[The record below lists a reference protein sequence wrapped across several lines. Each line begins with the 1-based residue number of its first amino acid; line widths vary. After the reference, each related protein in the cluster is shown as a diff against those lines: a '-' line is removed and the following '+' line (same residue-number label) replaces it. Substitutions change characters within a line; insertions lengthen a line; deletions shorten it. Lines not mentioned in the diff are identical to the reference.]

1 MFLSQSQLIITTNK
15 SNNGSKAAKVKK
27 TEQAAQTVQTKAAKV
42 KKTEQAVQT
51 VQTKAATVKKTTKK
65 TTSVSKTTS
74 VREKTIEH
82 IQLAGQGIYDDGKY
96 FRFEPEDSDFGVV
109 KPFKGNGSIQLLSDG
124 TLDVVRTIRKKSLST
139 LIKKLPHGRL
149 SKTMAGAIQLTIK
162 DFLNEKTKIN
172 NILLAETA
180 QASSVYADYEKANT
194 RR

>member
-1 MFLSQSQLIITTNK
+1 MFLSQSQLYMTTNK
-15 SNNGSKAAKVKK
+15 SIKGS
-27 TEQAAQTVQTKAAKV
+27 KAAKV

-51 VQTKAATVKKTTKK
+51 KAATVKKTTRK
-65 TTSVSKTTS
+65 TTSVS
-74 VREKTIEH
+74 EKTIEH
-82 IQLAGQGIYDDGKY
+82 IQLAGQGFYDDGKY

-149 SKTMAGAIQLTIK
+149 SKTFDGAIQLTIK
-162 DFLNEKTKIN
+162 VFLNEKAKIN

-180 QASSVYADYEKANT
+180 QASSAYADYEKANK
-194 RR
+194 

>member
-1 MFLSQSQLIITTNK
+1 MFLSQTQLIMTTNK

-27 TEQAAQTVQTKAAKV
+27 TEQAAQTVQTKAA
-42 KKTEQAVQT
+42 
-51 VQTKAATVKKTTKK
+51 TVKKTTKM
-65 TTSVSKTTS
+65 TSVSKITS
-74 VREKTIEH
+74 VSEKTIEH
-82 IQLAGQGIYDDGKY
+82 FQLAGQGIYDDGKY

-149 SKTMAGAIQLTIK
+149 SKTFDGAIQLTIK
-162 DFLNEKTKIN
+162 VFLNEKTKIN

-180 QASSVYADYEKANT
+180 QASSAYADYEKANK
-194 RR
+194 

>member
-1 MFLSQSQLIITTNK
+1 MTTNK

-27 TEQAAQTVQTKAAKV
+27 TEKAAQTKAATV
-42 KKTEQAVQT
+42 KKTEQAAQT

-65 TTSVSKTTS
+65 TSVSKTTS
-74 VREKTIEH
+74 VSEKTIVH
-82 IQLAGQGIYDDGKY
+82 IQLTGQGIYDDGKY

-124 TLDVVRTIRKKSLST
+124 TLDVVRTIRKRSLST

-149 SKTMAGAIQLTIK
+149 SKTMDGAIQLTIK
-162 DFLNEKTKIN
+162 VFLNEEVRISN
-172 NILLAETA
+172 VLLAETA
-180 QASSVYADYEKANT
+180 QALSAYDIYETANP

>member
-1 MFLSQSQLIITTNK
+1 MFLSQSQLFMTTNK
-15 SNNGSKAAKVKK
+15 SIKGS
-27 TEQAAQTVQTKAAKV
+27 KAAKV

-65 TTSVSKTTS
+65 TSVSKTTS

-82 IQLAGQGIYDDGKY
+82 FQLAGQGIYDDGKY

-124 TLDVVRTIRKKSLST
+124 TLDVVRTIRKRSLST

-149 SKTMAGAIQLTIK
+149 SKTMDGAIQLTIK
-162 DFLNEKTKIN
+162 VFLNEKTKIN
-172 NILLAETA
+172 NILLTETA
-180 QASSVYADYEKANT
+180 QASSAYADYEKANT

>member
-1 MFLSQSQLIITTNK
+1 MFLSQSQLIMTTNK

-27 TEQAAQTVQTKAAKV
+27 TEKAA
-42 KKTEQAVQT
+42 
-51 VQTKAATVKKTTKK
+51 QTKAATVKKTTKK

-82 IQLAGQGIYDDGKY
+82 FQLAGQGIFDDGKY

-124 TLDVVRTIRKKSLST
+124 TLDVVRTIRKRSLST

-149 SKTMAGAIQLTIK
+149 SKTFDGAIQLTIK
-162 DFLNEKTKIN
+162 VFLNEKAKIS
-172 NILLAETA
+172 NILLAETV
-180 QASSVYADYEKANT
+180 QASSAYADYEKANT

>member
-1 MFLSQSQLIITTNK
+1 MFLSQSQLFMTTNK
-15 SNNGSKAAKVKK
+15 SIKGS
-27 TEQAAQTVQTKAAKV
+27 KAAKV

-51 VQTKAATVKKTTKK
+51 KAATVKKTTSK
-65 TTSVSKTTS
+65 TTSVS
-74 VREKTIEH
+74 EKTIEH

-124 TLDVVRTIRKKSLST
+124 TLDVVRTIRRKPLST

-149 SKTMAGAIQLTIK
+149 SKTMDGAIQLTIK
-162 DFLNEKTKIN
+162 VFLNEKVRISN
-172 NILLAETA
+172 VLLAETA
-180 QASSVYADYEKANT
+180 QALSAYDIYETANP

>member
-1 MFLSQSQLIITTNK
+1 MFLSQTQLFMTNNK
-15 SNNGSKAAKVKK
+15 SINGSKAATVKK
-27 TEQAAQTVQTKAAKV
+27 TAQTA
-42 KKTEQAVQT
+42 
-51 VQTKAATVKKTTKK
+51 QTKAATVKKMTKKTSVRK
-65 TTSVSKTTS
+65 TTSVS
-74 VREKTIEH
+74 EKTIEH

-96 FRFEPEDSDFGVV
+96 FRFEPEDCDFGMV

-149 SKTMAGAIQLTIK
+149 SKTFDGAIQLTIK
-162 DFLNEKTKIN
+162 VFLNEKAKIN

-180 QASSVYADYEKANT
+180 QASSAYADYEKANT

>member
-1 MFLSQSQLIITTNK
+1 MFLSQSQLIMTTNK

-27 TEQAAQTVQTKAAKV
+27 IEKSA
-42 KKTEQAVQT
+42 
-51 VQTKAATVKKTTKK
+51 QTKAATVKKTTKK

-82 IQLAGQGIYDDGKY
+82 FQLSGQGIYDDGKY

-124 TLDVVRTIRKKSLST
+124 TLDVVRTIRRKPLST

-149 SKTMAGAIQLTIK
+149 SKTMDGAIQLTIK
-162 DFLNEKTKIN
+162 VFLNEKVRISN
-172 NILLAETA
+172 VLLAETA
-180 QASSVYADYEKANT
+180 QALSAYDIYETANP

>member
-1 MFLSQSQLIITTNK
+1 MFLSQTQLIMTTNK
-15 SNNGSKAAKVKK
+15 TNNGSKAAKVKK
-27 TEQAAQTVQTKAAKV
+27 TEQAVQSVQTKA
-42 KKTEQAVQT
+42 T
-51 VQTKAATVKKTTKK
+51 TVKKTTKK

-82 IQLAGQGIYDDGKY
+82 FQLAGQGIYDDGKY
-96 FRFEPEDSDFGVV
+96 FRFEPEDSDFGMV

-149 SKTMAGAIQLTIK
+149 SKTFDGAIQLTIK
-162 DFLNEKTKIN
+162 VFLHERAKIS

-180 QASSVYADYEKANT
+180 QASSAYADYEKANT